1 MAENYYSIQDATLD
15 GIADA
20 IRSKLG
26 TETAIRA
33 EDFAEKIG
41 SISSTKYFE
50 CEFDTSYDVQEGII
64 SKVKE
69 VQYVSLYVDKAHQS
83 TKKFVADQNPFT
95 YNYDIINVKDRV
107 DSLSL
112 ADGYYTI
119 SLICRASGY
128 EDKMFYFYYEKS
140 SGVSTITN
148 SVQ

>member
-1 MAENYYSIQDATLD
+1 MAETYYSIQDATLD

-26 TETAIRA
+26 TSTAICA
-33 EDFAEKIG
+33 EDFADKID
-41 SISSTKYFE
+41 SISSVKYFE
-50 CEFDTSYDVQEGII
+50 CEFDTSHDMQGIV
-64 SKVKE
+64 SKVEE
-69 VQYVSLYVDKAHQS
+69 VQYVSLYVDKEHQS

-128 EDKMFYFYYEKS
+128 EDKMFVFYYEKIS
-140 SGVSTITN
+140 EVSTITN
-148 SVQ
+148 SAV